1 MDSSVK
7 ENLLEIAE
15 HFDALASALAAL
27 RDLHSDDPDTVAR
40 LETARHRALRGAGLA
55 KAAISGEKS
64 PAAT

>member
-1 MDSSVK
+1 VDSRV
-7 ENLLEIAE
+7 EHNLREIAE

-27 RDLHSDDPDTVAR
+27 RDLHSDDPETVAR

-55 KAAISGEKS
+55 KAAINGHKS